1 LIPCIRK
8 GMKNLKHPKSLYKP
22 HFNPPEA
29 DESAT
34 IPADKG

>member
-1 LIPCIRK
+1 MGIGLRIA
-8 GMKNLKHPKSLYKP
+8 KSNIFGAGPLDD
-22 HFNPPEA
+22 FDPPEA